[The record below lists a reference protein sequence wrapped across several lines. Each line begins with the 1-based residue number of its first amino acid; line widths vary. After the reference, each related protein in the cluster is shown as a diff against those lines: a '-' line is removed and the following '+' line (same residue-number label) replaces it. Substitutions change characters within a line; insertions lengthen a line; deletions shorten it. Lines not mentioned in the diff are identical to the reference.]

1 MYFIVRINNGIKAK
15 KKKEKKKRKAFKLT
29 NDK

>member
-15 KKKEKKKRKAFKLT
+15 KKEEKKRKAFKLT